1 MTDSTQEVKSI
12 ILCEQYQS
20 IVDSI
25 KKATNIKI
33 HEDYN
38 DILASMDSKRFA
50 LSGLSYGE
58 IMESLKD
65 EFSLLIYSIN
75 KFKNIQKDIEQDGYQ
90 PSTLIKSHSYAQG
103 FLLANLM
110 EFEIAKRGHKELEQY
125 LKASRIPHWKNYAK
139 EVLSFMP

>member
-1 MTDSTQEVKSI
+1 MTDDTQEVKSI

-25 KKATNIKI
+25 KKATEIKI

-38 DILASMDSKRFA
+38 DVLASMDSKRLA
-50 LSGLSYGE
+50 LSGLSYDE
-58 IMESLKD
+58 VMESLKD
-65 EFSLLIYSIN
+65 KPSLLTYSIN
-75 KFKNIQKDIEQDGYQ
+75 KFKNIHKDIEQDGYE
-90 PSTLIKSHSYAQG
+90 PSTLIKSHGYAQG

-125 LKASRIPHWKNYAK
+125 LKASRIPDWKNYAK
-139 EVLSFMP
+139 EVSSFMP

>member
-1 MTDSTQEVKSI
+1 MTDGTQEVKSI

-50 LSGLSYGE
+50 LSGLSYDE
-58 IMESLKD
+58 VMESLKD
-65 EFSLLIYSIN
+65 KLSLLTYSIN
-75 KFKNIQKDIEQDGYQ
+75 KFKNIQKDIEQDGYE
-90 PSTLIKSHSYAQG
+90 PSTPIKSHGYAQG

-110 EFEIAKRGHKELEQY
+110 EYEIAKRGHKELEQY
-125 LKASRIPHWKNYAK
+125 LKASRIPGWKNYAK

>member
-1 MTDSTQEVKSI
+1 MTDGTQEVKSI

-20 IVDSI
+20 IVNSI
-25 KKATNIKI
+25 KKATEIKI
-33 HEDYN
+33 YEGDD
-38 DILASMDSKRFA
+38 DILASIVSKRLA
-50 LSGLSYGE
+50 LSGLSYDE

-65 EFSLLIYSIN
+65 EFSLLTYSIN
-75 KFKNIQKDIEQDGYQ
+75 KFKNIQKDIEQDGYE
-90 PSTLIKSHSYAQG
+90 PSTPIKSHGYAQG